1 MPVPDDLHR
10 SIGDIAAALRDAKE
24 RNQPCSVLIGAGCS
38 VSAGIP
44 LALGF
49 VDEVKLRYVAAF
61 RRARQEDYP
70 HVMRELDTGPRYRL
84 IAEYVER
91 ANLNWAHILLGWL
104 VKNGYIGRILTTN
117 FDNLVLRACSLYGVH
132 PAVYDLAATSTFKPS
147 FVRDPAVFFLHGQY
161 GGFVQLHT
169 REEVEKNAK
178 LLRPAFENATV
189 KRPWLVVGYS
199 GYNDPVFENLADIPE
214 YADGLYWVGY
224 RNQEPSQD
232 VQTRLLSHGRQAYLV
247 AGYDAD
253 MFFVELFRELKLDA
267 PPFVTDPFSHLL
279 DVFNTFIPFP
289 LDDRST
295 KEADITHQARAW
307 LSRAQSELVLGQAN
321 QIPSGIDERLE
332 ARAFKLFAEGNYD
345 GVIEL
350 HHPRGRDMT
359 ESFRIVLG
367 AAYSKRAK
375 RSDKLA
381 CSTTGEQS
389 AELHR
394 CADADYE
401 AAIELRSDDY
411 VALNNWAVSLM
422 DRASRVSGA
431 AADALLK
438 SAEEKLC
445 SANVVNPGHASPLYN
460 LACACA
466 LRGDVGGAVGWLRR
480 RMGVEPKL
488 RRSKVEDDPAFDRIR
503 ESVEFRSA
511 VEEITD

>member
-1 MPVPDDLHR
+1 
-10 SIGDIAAALRDAKE
+10 
-24 RNQPCSVLIGAGCS
+24 
-38 VSAGIP
+38 
-44 LALGF
+44 
-49 VDEVKLRYVAAF
+49 
-61 RRARQEDYP
+61 
-70 HVMRELDTGPRYRL
+70 MRELDTGPRYRL

-117 FDNLVLRACSLYGVH
+117 FDNLALRACSLYGVH

-199 GYNDPVFENLADIPE
+199 GYNDPVFENLAEIPE

-224 RNQEPSQD
+224 RHQEPSQD
-232 VQTRLLSHGRQAYLV
+232 VQTRLLSPGRQAYLV

-253 MFFVELFRELKLDA
+253 LFFVELFRELKLDA

-279 DVFNTFIPFP
+279 DVFNTFTAFP
-289 LDDRST
+289 VDDPT
-295 KEADITHQARAW
+295 AKEADITHQARAW
-307 LSRAQSELVLGQAN
+307 LIRAQSELSLGQAN
-321 QIPSGIDERLE
+321 QVSIGVEERME
-332 ARAFKLFAEGNYD
+332 ARAFKLFAEGDYD

-350 HHPRGRDMT
+350 HQPRGRDMT

-375 RSDKLA
+375 RNHQLA
-381 CSTTGEQS
+381 FSTTGEQS
-389 AELHR
+389 MDLIRRAN
-394 CADADYE
+394 ADYE
-401 AAIELRSDDY
+401 SAIELRNDDY
-411 VALNNWAVSLM
+411 EALNNWGVSLM
-422 DRASRVSGA
+422 DRASRESGA
-431 AADALLK
+431 ETEALLEL
-438 SAEEKLC
+438 AEEKLRR
-445 SANVVNPGHASPLYN
+445 ANAVKPDHASPLYN
-460 LACACA
+460 LACACS
-466 LRGDVGGAVGWLRR
+466 LRGDVAGAVSWLRL

-488 RRSKVEDDPAFDRIR
+488 RRSKVKEDPAFDRIR
-503 ESVEFRSA
+503 DTAEFRAA
-511 VEEITD
+511 VEEIVD